1 MRKSKKKFR
10 SHRHLFLFKIPDL
23 LRPGKTKVIKSW
35 AKVINAT
42 SPVELKLKAEDVQR
56 SMQMDGIG
64 NTQTCSMAI
73 CANRQADSFKHPVEG
88 YIDWQY
94 SRAYVVTKLN
104 KDGLPCECVCYGHW
118 DDVARVNDSKGGQKQ
133 LLADLRLARLR
144 RSTKSQ
150 LQKTNLPSVAR
161 LRRFVYVAPIFA
173 LPSLSSAVFRD
184 HRSHRQMPYV
194 HSYGIC

>member
-133 LLADLRLARLR
+133 LLADLVVNGDREIHLLPPQARPPQTKHKKPVTKDKSTKRGPAKTLRLR
-144 RSTKSQ
+144 GANLRFAVAQ
-150 LQKTNLPSVAR
+150 LGGVS
-161 LRRFVYVAPIFA
+161 
-173 LPSLSSAVFRD
+173 
-184 HRSHRQMPYV
+184 
-194 HSYGIC
+194 